1 MPTKHTSEI
10 AETPDISG
18 AYPRLADAQLE
29 TLQAGGTRRAVD
41 AGEALFSAGDR
52 DCDFFV
58 VLSGLVAVV
67 EGRGLP
73 DEQVISVHG
82 RGRFLGDVGLLAG
95 QAALY
100 SAVAAEPGE
109 VLALPVTRL
118 RELMAADPGL
128 GDLIVRA
135 CLIRRSMMISLG
147 VGTRIIGSRYSPDAR
162 RLRDFAARNRIPARW
177 LDLEADPAA
186 EALLDRLGVRPE
198 DTPLVILYGRQLLR
212 NPANADLA
220 RALGLPASGPAGT
233 ACGLLVVGSGPA
245 GLSAAVYGAS
255 EGLDTVV
262 LDQIAAGGQA
272 GTSSLIENYLG
283 FPAGI
288 SGAELAERAALQA
301 RKFGARFVIPAE
313 ASAIAADAG
322 RFEVQ
327 LVDQT
332 ALTAKLVVIATGAA
346 YRRLDVPRR
355 EHFEKSSIYYAASPA
370 EAALCHGDPVVI
382 VGGGNSAGQAAVFL
396 ARHAGSVT
404 LVVQEDDLS
413 VHMSR
418 YLISQIEG
426 RPGVRVLCH
435 SRVSELIGD
444 QLLDGIVITDRHT
457 GERST
462 VPARSM
468 FVFIG
473 TAPCTGWLGGLAALD
488 DQGFVRTGPD
498 AGPQAAGPDGDA
510 SRSLLETSQPG
521 LFAAGDVRSGSAR
534 RVAAA
539 VGDGAI
545 AIRLAFERMQ
555 ASPPR

>member
-1 MPTKHTSEI
+1 MPTNNTSET

-18 AYPRLADAQLE
+18 AYPRLVDTQLE
-29 TLQAGGTRRAVD
+29 ALQAQGTRRAVD
-41 AGEALFSAGDR
+41 AGETLFNAGER

-67 EGRGLP
+67 EGRGLQ
-73 DEQVISVHG
+73 DEQVIGVHG

-95 QAALY
+95 QTALY
-100 SAVAAEPGE
+100 SAVVAEAGE

-118 RELMAADPGL
+118 GELVTADPGL

-135 CLIRRSMMISLG
+135 YLVRRSMLLSLG
-147 VGTRIIGSRYSPDAR
+147 VGIRIIGSRYSSDAR
-162 RLRDFAARNRIPARW
+162 RLRDFAARNRIPSRW
-177 LDLEADPAA
+177 LDLETDPAA

-198 DTPLVILYGRQLLR
+198 ETPVVILYGHQLLR

-220 RALGLPASGPAGT
+220 RTLGLPAPGPARA
-233 ACGLLVVGSGPA
+233 ACDLLVVGSGPA

-272 GTSSLIENYLG
+272 GTSSRIENYLG
-283 FPAGI
+283 FPSGI
-288 SGAELAERAALQA
+288 SGAELAERAELQA
-301 RKFGARFVIPAE
+301 RKFGARFTIPAE
-313 ASAIAADAG
+313 ASAIAADDG
-322 RFEVQ
+322 RFQVQ
-327 LVDQT
+327 LADET
-332 ALTAKLVVIATGAA
+332 TLTAQLVVIATGAA
-346 YRRLDVPRR
+346 YRRLDVPRQ
-355 EHFEKSSIYYAASPA
+355 EHFENTSIYYSASSA

-396 ARHAGSVT
+396 ARSAGSVT
-404 LVVQEDDLS
+404 LVVLENDLS
-413 VHMSR
+413 EHMSR

-444 QLLDGIVITDRHT
+444 QMLDSVVITDQHT
-457 GERST
+457 GERSA
-462 VPARSM
+462 VPARSV

-473 TAPCTGWLGGLAALD
+473 TSPCTGWLGGFAALD
-488 DQGFVRTGPD
+488 DQGFVRTGSD
-498 AGPQAAGPDGDA
+498 AGPADPDGNA
-510 SRSLLETSQPG
+510 ARSLLETSQPG

-545 AIRLAFERMQ
+545 AIRLAFERMH
-555 ASPPR
+555 ASSPR

>member
-1 MPTKHTSEI
+1 MPTNHTYET

-18 AYPRLADAQLE
+18 AYPRLTNTQIEA
-29 TLQAGGTRRAVD
+29 LQARGTRRAVH

-58 VLSGLVAVV
+58 VLSGLVALV
-67 EGRGLP
+67 EGQGLP

-82 RGRFLGDVGLLAG
+82 PSRFLGDVGLLAG

-100 SAVAAEPGE
+100 SAVATEPGE
-109 VLALPVTRL
+109 VLALPMTQL
-118 RELMAADPGL
+118 SELVAADPGL

-135 CLIRRSMMISLG
+135 CLVRRSMLISLG
-147 VGTRIIGSRYSPDAR
+147 VGVRIIGSRYSPDTR

-177 LDLEADPAA
+177 LDLETDPAA
-186 EALLDRLGVRPE
+186 EALLDRLGVRAG

-220 RALGLPASGPAGT
+220 RALGLPAPGSAGA
-233 ACGLLVVGSGPA
+233 ACDLLVVGSGPA

-262 LDQIAAGGQA
+262 LDQIATGGQA

-283 FPAGI
+283 FPSGI

-301 RKFGARFVIPAE
+301 RKFGAQFAIPAE
-313 ASAIAADAG
+313 AAAIAADDG

-327 LVDQT
+327 LNDQT
-332 ALTAKLVVIATGAA
+332 TLTAQLVVIATGAA

-355 EHFEKSSIYYAASPA
+355 EHFEKTSIYYAASPA

-382 VGGGNSAGQAAVFL
+382 VGGGNSAGQATVFL
-396 ARHAGSVT
+396 ARYAGSVT
-404 LVVQEDDLS
+404 LVVLDDDLS
-413 VHMSR
+413 EHMSR
-418 YLISQIEG
+418 YLISEIKG

-435 SRVSELIGD
+435 SLVSELIGD
-444 QLLDGIVITDRHT
+444 QMLDGVVITDRHT

-473 TAPCTGWLGGLAALD
+473 TDPCTSWLDGLAALD
-488 DQGFVRTGPD
+488 DQGFICTGPD
-498 AGPQAAGPDGDA
+498 AGPPAAGPDGNA
-510 SRSLLETSQPG
+510 TRSPLETSQPG

-539 VGDGAI
+539 VGDGAM

-555 ASPPR
+555 ASSPR

>member
-52 DCDFFV
+52 DCDFLV

-82 RGRFLGDVGLLAG
+82 RGRFLGDVGLFAG

-220 RALGLPASGPAGT
+220 RALGLPAPGPAGT

>member
-52 DCDFFV
+52 DCDFLV

-220 RALGLPASGPAGT
+220 RALGLPAPGPAGT

>member
-1 MPTKHTSEI
+1 MPTNHTSET
-10 AETPDISG
+10 AETPDTSG
-18 AYPRLADAQLE
+18 AYPRLADTQLE
-29 TLQAGGTRRAVD
+29 ALQARGTRRAVD
-41 AGEALFSAGDR
+41 AGEALFNAGDR

-58 VLSGLVAVV
+58 VLSGLVAVM
-67 EGRGLP
+67 EGRGLE

-118 RELMAADPGL
+118 RELVAADPGL

-135 CLIRRSMMISLG
+135 CLVRRSMLISLG
-147 VGTRIIGSRYSPDAR
+147 AGIRIIGSRYSPDAR

-220 RALGLPASGPAGT
+220 RALGLPAPGPAGA

-283 FPAGI
+283 FPSGI

-301 RKFGARFVIPAE
+301 RKFGARFAIPAE
-313 ASAIAADAG
+313 ASAIAADDG
-322 RFEVQ
+322 RFQVQ
-327 LVDQT
+327 LADQT
-332 ALTAKLVVIATGAA
+332 TLTAQLVVIATGAA

-355 EHFEKSSIYYAASPA
+355 EHFEKTSIYYAATSA

-382 VGGGNSAGQAAVFL
+382 VGGGNSAGQATVFL
-396 ARHAGSVT
+396 ARYAGSVT
-404 LVVQEDDLS
+404 LVVLEDDLS
-413 VHMSR
+413 EHMSR

-426 RPGVRVLCH
+426 QPGVRVLCH

-444 QLLDGIVITDRHT
+444 QMLDGVVITDRHT
-457 GERST
+457 GECST

-473 TAPCTGWLGGLAALD
+473 TAPCTGWLGGLAVLD

-498 AGPQAAGPDGDA
+498 AGRDGNAA
-510 SRSLLETSQPG
+510 RSLLETSQPG

-555 ASPPR
+555 ASSPR

>member
-1 MPTKHTSEI
+1 MPTKHRSETT
-10 AETPDISG
+10 ETPDISG
-18 AYPRLADAQLE
+18 AYPRLADTQLE
-29 TLQAGGTRRAVD
+29 ALQARGTRRAVD
-41 AGEALFSAGDR
+41 AGEALFNAGDR

-67 EGRGLP
+67 EGPGLQ
-73 DEQVISVHG
+73 DGQVISVHG

-109 VLALPVTRL
+109 VLALPVARL
-118 RELMAADPGL
+118 RELVAADPGL

-135 CLIRRSMMISLG
+135 LLVRRSMLISLG
-147 VGTRIIGSRYSPDAR
+147 VGIRIIGSRYSPDAR

-220 RALGLPASGPAGT
+220 RALGLPAPGPAGA

-262 LDQIAAGGQA
+262 LDQTAAGGQA

-283 FPAGI
+283 FPSGI

-301 RKFGARFVIPAE
+301 RKFGARFAIPAE
-313 ASAIAADAG
+313 ASAIAADDG
-322 RFEVQ
+322 RFQVQ
-327 LVDQT
+327 LADHT
-332 ALTAKLVVIATGAA
+332 RLTAQLVVIATGAA

-355 EHFEKSSIYYAASPA
+355 EHFEKTSIYYAASPA

-396 ARHAGSVT
+396 ARYAGSVT
-404 LVVQEDDLS
+404 LVVLADDLS
-413 VHMSR
+413 EHMSR

-435 SRVSELIGD
+435 SWVSELTGD
-444 QLLDGIVITDRHT
+444 KMLDGVVITDTHT
-457 GERST
+457 GERRT
-462 VPARSM
+462 IPGRSM

-473 TAPCTGWLGGLAALD
+473 TVPCTGWLGGLAALD
-488 DQGFVRTGPD
+488 DQGFVRTGPG
-498 AGPQAAGPDGDA
+498 AGPTAAFPDGNTA
-510 SRSLLETSQPG
+510 RSVLETSQPG

-539 VGDGAI
+539 VGDGAA